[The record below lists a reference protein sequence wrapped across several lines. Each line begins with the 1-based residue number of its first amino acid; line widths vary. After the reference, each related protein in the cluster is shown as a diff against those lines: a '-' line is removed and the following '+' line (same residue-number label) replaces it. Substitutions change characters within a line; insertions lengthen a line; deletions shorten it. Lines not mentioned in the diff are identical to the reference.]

1 MDQRSG
7 ENDSI
12 ATAQRGRRTASG
24 APRRLKFR
32 MHLHQRPRRLAPAA
46 AMLLAASLT
55 VFLPTTAS
63 AATASVSAVGSLI
76 THTNQPSLATESVTV
91 SPAASGDLLA
101 VAVETKFPGTPSFTA
116 STISGGGVGTWTRA
130 YGFLTLDGFHG
141 QELWWGKVTSTGA
154 STLTV
159 SYTSGSTA
167 GNSESASSVDVQEF
181 RSSAGASTVW
191 SVDKTGKDDSGV
203 ASTTL
208 KYPTLSPSSPPET
221 YFGYLAVP
229 GAIDSGT
236 TSGVTYQTDARYN
249 QVAYATSVSGTITP
263 TATSSSQTYSSIGM
277 LLSASTAADATAP
290 SVPTG
295 LAVSGT
301 PTASSVSLTWSASTD
316 NSGGSGV
323 AGYRIFRNGS
333 TTPLNT
339 TLATTTSYTDTT
351 VAASSTYSYTVAAVD
366 RAGNQSAVSSAV
378 SATTP
383 AAGGGGGG
391 GGGGGTSISNGG
403 FESGSLSGWTASG
416 AITGVTP
423 VAHSGSYSALLGS
436 ANASNGDSSIAQT
449 FTAPSGSPSLSF
461 YWQATCPDTVQFDWS
476 TATLK
481 DNTTGT
487 TTTPLAKICTT
498 TSTWTQVTATLV
510 AGHSYTLTLTNHDE
524 NYPGDAT
531 STRFDDVTVR

>member
-1 MDQRSG
+1 
-7 ENDSI
+7 
-12 ATAQRGRRTASG
+12 
-24 APRRLKFR
+24 
-32 MHLHQRPRRLAPAA
+32 
-46 AMLLAASLT
+46 
-55 VFLPTTAS
+55 
-63 AATASVSAVGSLI
+63 
-76 THTNQPSLATESVTV
+76 
-91 SPAASGDLLA
+91 
-101 VAVETKFPGTPSFTA
+101 
-116 STISGGGVGTWTRA
+116 
-130 YGFLTLDGFHG
+130 
-141 QELWWGKVTSTGA
+141 
-154 STLTV
+154 
-159 SYTSGSTA
+159 
-167 GNSESASSVDVQEF
+167 
-181 RSSAGASTVW
+181 
-191 SVDKTGKDDSGV
+191 
-203 ASTTL
+203 
-208 KYPTLSPSSPPET
+208 
-221 YFGYLAVP
+221 
-229 GAIDSGT
+229 
-236 TSGVTYQTDARYN
+236 
-249 QVAYATSVSGTITP
+249 
-263 TATSSSQTYSSIGM
+263 
-277 LLSASTAADATAP
+277 
-290 SVPTG
+290 
-295 LAVSGT
+295 
-301 PTASSVSLTWSASTD
+301 
-316 NSGGSGV
+316 V

-333 TTPLNT
+333 STPLNT

-391 GGGGGTSISNGG
+391 GGTAISNGG

-449 FTAPSGSPSLSF
+449 FTAPAGSPSLSF